1 MSGRTGAVRIVACGR
16 LALIVGLLLSAAAC
30 RGGRM
35 ESAGQVSLLNG
46 DPERGRVLIDR
57 FDCGACHTIPGVRGA
72 RGAVGPPLIFWSRR
86 TYIAGQ
92 LPNTP
97 PNLVRWVRNPQAVE
111 PGTAMPALGLDERQ
125 ARDVAAYLYTL
136 R

>member
-1 MSGRTGAVRIVACGR
+1 MTGRMTARR
-16 LALIVGLLLSAAAC
+16 TLAGSARGLLVLLLLGGSAC

-35 ESAGQVSLLNG
+35 ESAGQVSLAG
-46 DPERGRVLIDR
+46 ADADRGRMLIDR
-57 FDCGACHTIPGVRGA
+57 FACGACHTIPGVRGA

-92 LPNTP
+92 LPNTA

-111 PGTAMPALGLDERQ
+111 PGTAMPALGLDEQQ
-125 ARDVAAYLYTL
+125 ARDIAAYLYTL